1 MARKRGGLAG
11 LYDRNKGLFRTAAIL
26 GGTALGGPAGGAA
39 AGAAFRGLD
48 RPGKR
53 GIGFDVGQG
62 LRGAA
67 EGYTI
72 GKTAVGAKQA
82 IGKMLAPKAAA
93 LPSLAAPDSLG
104 VVNTMLPSQATT
116 PLATGKIA
124 TVAPDIG
131 ALSREVAGGSGK
143 LTPKLGR
150 VESILS
156 KVEKYPK
163 AFEMMQSA
171 LPDPQ
176 AQARIDAEMMRAR
189 SDEERARLERERFAL
204 EQRMLAEG
212 GQRQAN
218 LLRALMPSLAD
229 ILGLNQAPGSPA
241 TRTASPFISGAGPMS
256 LDDAVLM
263 SGATTPDYMAPAT
276 MGRGTAMGN
285 YLEQQGLADTT
296 PAGLRYAQSYG
307 RRPQPPAPVSR
318 RGAGG
323 YSIYD
328 R

>member
-1 MARKRGGLAG
+1 MAKKRGGLAG

-82 IGKMLAPKAAA
+82 IGKMLAPKAAGMA
-93 LPSLAAPDSLG
+93 SYNAANVPGIGMGLG
-104 VVNTMLPSQATT
+104 SDPATT
-116 PLATGKIA
+116 GNFWYGGGQPPVDLDPFK
-124 TVAPDIG
+124 
-131 ALSREVAGGSGK
+131 LSKAAQQ
-143 LTPKLGR
+143 TAPKLGR
-150 VESILS
+150 VERLLGT
-156 KVEKYPK
+156 VEKYPK

-212 GQRQAN
+212 GQRQAAMLR
-218 LLRALMPSLAD
+218 LLLPQLMQVLSVPPS
-229 ILGLNQAPGSPA
+229 P
-241 TRTASPFISGAGPMS
+241 
-256 LDDAVLM
+256 
-263 SGATTPDYMAPAT
+263 TP
-276 MGRGTAMGN
+276 
-285 YLEQQGLADTT
+285 
-296 PAGLRYAQSYG
+296 
-307 RRPQPPAPVSR
+307 
-318 RGAGG
+318 
-323 YSIYD
+323 
-328 R
+328 

>member
-1 MARKRGGLAG
+1 MAKKRGGLAG

-72 GKTAVGAKQA
+72 GKTAIGAKQA
-82 IGKMLAPKAAA
+82 ISKMLAPKAAGMA
-93 LPSLAAPDSLG
+93 SYNAANVPGIGMGLG
-104 VVNTMLPSQATT
+104 SDPATT
-116 PLATGKIA
+116 GNFWYGGGQPPVDLDPFK
-124 TVAPDIG
+124 
-131 ALSREVAGGSGK
+131 LSQTTQKAA
-143 LTPKLGR
+143 PKLGR

-204 EQRMLAEG
+204 EQRLLTEG

-218 LLRALMPSLAD
+218 FLRMLMPSLSD
-229 ILGLNQAPGSPA
+229 VLGLNQ
-241 TRTASPFISGAGPMS
+241 TA
-256 LDDAVLM
+256 
-263 SGATTPDYMAPAT
+263 
-276 MGRGTAMGN
+276 R
-285 YLEQQGLADTT
+285 
-296 PAGLRYAQSYG
+296 
-307 RRPQPPAPVSR
+307 
-318 RGAGG
+318 
-323 YSIYD
+323 
-328 R
+328 

>member
-1 MARKRGGLAG
+1 MAKKRGGLAG

-39 AGAAFRGLD
+39 AGAAIRGLD

-116 PLATGKIA
+116 PLATGGMSAIGNA
-124 TVAPDIG
+124 AVAPDIG
-131 ALSREVAGGSGK
+131 ALSREVVGGSGK

-212 GQRQAN
+212 GQRQAAMLR
-218 LLRALMPSLAD
+218 LLLPQLMQVLSVPPS
-229 ILGLNQAPGSPA
+229 P
-241 TRTASPFISGAGPMS
+241 
-256 LDDAVLM
+256 
-263 SGATTPDYMAPAT
+263 TP
-276 MGRGTAMGN
+276 
-285 YLEQQGLADTT
+285 
-296 PAGLRYAQSYG
+296 
-307 RRPQPPAPVSR
+307 
-318 RGAGG
+318 
-323 YSIYD
+323 
-328 R
+328 